1 MGRAMKINFVTDST
15 TDVPPEFVERYNI
28 RVVPTLVV
36 FEGKEYRDGV
46 DITRAE
52 FYQRLPSLRPLPT
65 TAAPSAG
72 DFESIF
78 ASIDGPVI
86 SLHTAVSLTAIYTS
100 ARIASEKFA
109 DRVTVIDSGSISL
122 GAGWQVVAAAA
133 AAAAGANVQEVLKVI
148 ADVRKRV
155 RVFALLDTLD
165 NLRHSGR
172 ISLMRASIGELLQI
186 KPMVEV
192 YESQLIARDQFR
204 TRAKALPSFI
214 EQMKSLGKFERL
226 GVLYTDNI
234 EPAKQVHAALGDHA
248 PAGTIVSPI
257 TSTVGTH
264 IGLNAVGVTGVLRA

>member
-1 MGRAMKINFVTDST
+1 MKINFVTDST
-15 TDVPPEFVERYNI
+15 TDVPPELIERYRI
-28 RVVPTLVV
+28 HIVPTILII
-36 FEGKEYRDGV
+36 EGKELRDGV

-65 TAAPSAG
+65 TATPSAG
-72 DFESIF
+72 DFESVY
-78 ASIDGPVI
+78 ASFDGAII
-86 SLHTAVSLTAIYTS
+86 SLHTAVAFTAVYTA
-100 ARIASEKFA
+100 ARVASQKFA
-109 DRVTVIDSGSISL
+109 GRVTVIDSGSLSL
-122 GAGWQVVAAAA
+122 GAGWQIIAAAEA
-133 AAAAGANVQEVLKVI
+133 ASAGATVEEVMKVI
-148 ADVRKRV
+148 ADVRARV

-192 YESQLIARDQFR
+192 HESQLITRDQFR
-204 TRAKALPSFI
+204 THAKAIPRFI
-214 EQMKSLGKFERL
+214 EHVKSLGKFERL

-234 EPAKQVHAALGDHA
+234 KPAKQVFEALGDHA
-248 PAGTIVSPI
+248 PADTIVSPI

>member
-1 MGRAMKINFVTDST
+1 MKINFVTDST
-15 TDVPPEFVERYNI
+15 TDVPQEFVERYNI
-28 RVVPTLVV
+28 RVVPTIVV

-78 ASIDGPVI
+78 ASFDGPVI

-100 ARIASEKFA
+100 AHIASEKFA
-109 DRVTVIDSGSISL
+109 GRVTVIDSGSISL
-122 GAGWQVVAAAA
+122 GAGWQVVAAVE
-133 AAAAGANVQEVLKVI
+133 AAAAGADVQEVLKVI

-234 EPAKQVHAALGDHA
+234 EPAKQVRAALGDHA
-248 PAGTIVSPI
+248 PADTIVAPI

-264 IGLNAVGVTGVLRA
+264 IGLNAVGVTGVLKA

>member
-1 MGRAMKINFVTDST
+1 M
-15 TDVPPEFVERYNI
+15 PQEFVERYNI
-28 RVVPTLVV
+28 RVVPTILV

-52 FYQRLPSLRPLPT
+52 FYQRGCRLCAHYRPPPRLL
-65 TAAPSAG
+65 
-72 DFESIF
+72 
-78 ASIDGPVI
+78 PVI
-86 SLHTAVSLTAIYTS
+86 SNRSTTRLK
-100 ARIASEKFA
+100 ARSSHCIPPFRLPPFTRRRTRFRKICGSGHG
-109 DRVTVIDSGSISL
+109 DRSGL
-122 GAGWQVVAAAA
+122 ATGRGLAGDRRAE
-133 AAAAGANVQEVLKVI
+133 AAAAGANVEEALKVI

-192 YESQLIARDQFR
+192 HESQLIARDQFR
-204 TRAKALPSFI
+204 TRTKAIPSFI
-214 EQMKSLGKFERL
+214 ERMKLLGKFERL

-234 EPAKQVHAALGDHA
+234 EPAKQVLEALGNHA
-248 PAGTIVSPI
+248 PADTIVNPI

-264 IGLNAVGVTGVLRA
+264 IGLNAVGVTGVFESIE